1 MDMSNSGHMD
11 NFQTESFSGGCQDF
25 MGQGGLDQQQ
35 SCDSTMADLSNMMG
49 HTQLTAGG
57 EFGGHNVGGM
67 SLL

>member
-1 MDMSNSGHMD
+1 MDNGGDMH
-11 NFQTESFSGGCQDF
+11 NFQTENNFGGGCQDF
-25 MGQGGLDQQQ
+25 MVQGGLDQQQ
-35 SCDSTMADLSNMMG
+35 SCDSTMADLGNMMA